1 MKKVILIA
9 ASIFA
14 LASCNKDV
22 NVTSGNVGYLNF
34 NLAAD
39 DVVVTTKAVTDG
51 QLNAYT
57 VYVGETF
64 HTYGDIK
71 GKALELKPATYPIY
85 AENMTPN
92 EAHDG
97 NGALRLASPSQEV
110 TITAGKT
117 EDVTLACE
125 VVNAKITV
133 NFDASFKAAFSS
145 WNVVLGYDGDASR
158 NFTITHETVNTE
170 YFYNIHSEGKG
181 LKLSLTAIPEFDPE
195 NVKSNVAELAIE
207 ARHHY
212 TVNYS
217 AGTSGYVNITVTAD
231 DTLIEEDPQN
241 ITVNPYQSEPAE

>member
-9 ASIFA
+9 ASLVAF
-14 LASCNKDV
+14 ASCIKDV
-22 NVTSGNVGYLNF
+22 DVTSEKGYLRF

-39 DVVVTTKAVTDG
+39 DIVVTTKAVTDD

-71 GKALELKPATYPIY
+71 GKALELNPETYSIY
-85 AENMTPN
+85 AENMTPGM
-92 EAHDG
+92 AHEG

-117 EDVTLACE
+117 EDVTLACK

-133 NFDASFKAAFSS
+133 KFDSSFQAAFSS
-145 WNVVLGYDGDASR
+145 FQVVIGYDDVEDEDNR
-158 NFTITHETVNTE
+158 HLTITNDADC
-170 YFYNIHSEGKG
+170 FYNIRPDGNG
-181 LKLSLTAIPEFDPE
+181 LNLYLTATPRVGAE
-195 NVKSNVAELAIE
+195 NTKTNSTPLAIQ
-207 ARHHY
+207 AGHHY